1 MSTFDPFRPHTE
13 PAKSLYDLILTRCSE
28 ERTDLHWVHH
38 LRLSVFRAAREYA
51 QQHGLTYPTLE
62 QVGRCES
69 LALGHV
75 DYAAKW
81 AMYVAEQIKG
91 VKR

>member
-1 MSTFDPFRPHTE
+1 MSTLDPFRPQTE
-13 PAKSLYDLILTRCSE
+13 PARSLYDLIIKHSFESKDRN
-28 ERTDLHWVHH
+28 WVHH

-81 AMYVAEQIKG
+81 AMYVAEQIKRG
-91 VKR
+91 